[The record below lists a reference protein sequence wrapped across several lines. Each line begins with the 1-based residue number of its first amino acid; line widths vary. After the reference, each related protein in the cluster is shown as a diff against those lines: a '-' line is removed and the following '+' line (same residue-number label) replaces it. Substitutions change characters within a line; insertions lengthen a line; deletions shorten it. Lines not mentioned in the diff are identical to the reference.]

1 MRITRGFVSGRQI
14 GKQDNCR
21 HRLKMESGRGE
32 AVSSF
37 EGLGADLFSF
47 LSPLPYQ
54 LTPHNFPYLPEERNS
69 KSRPCFCTVAK
80 SVLLWYNTG
89 VTEIQRTE
97 ETTMLFHRE
106 EKFILTLSAAEYR
119 LLVQSLLIRRNKLVD
134 VGGCTEDLDDLLAK
148 LCK

>member
-1 MRITRGFVSGRQI
+1 M
-14 GKQDNCR
+14 
-21 HRLKMESGRGE
+21 
-32 AVSSF
+32 
-37 EGLGADLFSF
+37 
-47 LSPLPYQ
+47 
-54 LTPHNFPYLPEERNS
+54 
-69 KSRPCFCTVAK
+69 
-80 SVLLWYNTG
+80 LLWYNTG

-134 VGGCTEDLDDLLAK
+134 VGGCTDDLDDLLAK